1 MRIVFDTW
9 QFVRIMVRLEETRN
23 SDEDR
28 ASLWAAWFSD
38 WQQLDAELEHLRAV
52 NFDHFATAMMD
63 EEVILEPVDKAMVK
77 TVARLAREVAGELK
91 STHQRVSKVAR
102 NDLDFERAGLSLLA
116 SRLDDLAGSAK
127 G

>member
-1 MRIVFDTW
+1 MSGSHWWWMRG
-9 QFVRIMVRLEETRN
+9 
-23 SDEDR
+23 
-28 ASLWAAWFSD
+28 ASIDS
-38 WQQLDAELEHLRAV
+38 
-52 NFDHFATAMMD
+52 
-63 EEVILEPVDKAMVK
+63 AMVK
-77 TVARLAREVAGELK
+77 TVVRLAREVAGELK